1 LNEFLLIAHRGASGC
16 WPENTLLAFRKAL
29 EAGARW
35 LELDVH
41 LSSDGELVV
50 IHDETLQRT
59 TDGAGRVA
67 DVSLSQL
74 QLLDAGQGE
83 RIPLLEEVLDLAQGK
98 AGVNIELKGTA
109 TGAAVARLLLR
120 RKIAAGREKIL
131 ASSLYER
138 ELREFAALLPQ
149 QPLALVAERPSRSL
163 WALAEELDL
172 WSLNLEKSC
181 IDERLIEKAREHKRR
196 VLVFTVNDITEVARL
211 RKLGVD
217 GIFTDYPEC
226 FNRGVRSF
234 HQ

>member
-1 LNEFLLIAHRGASGC
+1 MNEFLLIAHRGASGC